1 MRWRCEVNRISRAD
15 LMRAY
20 DSITKAAERISSLM
34 EPGAERA
41 SAWIELKEAKQ
52 ILRDALTDGAPIDVK
67 EAA

>member
-1 MRWRCEVNRISRAD
+1 MNRINRAD

-20 DSITKAAERISSLM
+20 DSITKAAERINSLM
-34 EPGAERA
+34 QPGAER
-41 SAWIELKEAKQ
+41 SNAWIELNEARH